1 VRVVFSI
8 EAPNEGRP
16 EPADSC
22 GYGLLEAIPVAHR
35 RIPAAQ
41 WEAFKLLP
49 RRFEFQYRLT
59 NVSGFPFGA
68 FATDDLSAPAAH
80 WTFVGV
86 GIESSP
92 GQYQFTDPQAPSHP
106 RRFYVVKSP

>member
-1 VRVVFSI
+1 VTALQR
-8 EAPNEGRP
+8 
-16 EPADSC
+16 
-22 GYGLLEAIPVAHR
+22 
-35 RIPAAQ
+35 
-41 WEAFKLLP
+41 LP
-49 RRFEFQYRLT
+49 DGTFQFGFT
-59 NVSGFPFGA
+59 NVSGFPFSA

-86 GIESSP
+86 GIESAP